1 MSFSATAR
9 SAPEVALLTSRIGI
23 LGGTFDPVH
32 NAHLA
37 MAQAALDELHLEK
50 LLFVPTGAPRYRE
63 PAVASGEHRVAM
75 LRLAIADN
83 DSFEIDPR
91 ELAPGASGYTFDT
104 LRELRLELGAATEL
118 WLLMGADQYG
128 KLESWYRPQDVRKLA
143 RIGVFARPGSKLA
156 DAGAKVIDLEP
167 MDISASEIRARVG
180 RGEDIS
186 ALVPP
191 AVANYV
197 AAHGLYA

>member
-1 MSFSATAR
+1 
-9 SAPEVALLTSRIGI
+9 
-23 LGGTFDPVH
+23 VH

-37 MAQAALDELHLEK
+37 IAQAALDELRLEK
-50 LLFVPTGAPRYRE
+50 LLFMPTGSPHYRT

-75 LRLAIADN
+75 LRLATEDEPRY
-83 DSFEIDPR
+83 EIDTR
-91 ELAPGASGYTFDT
+91 ELAPGASGYTYDT

-118 WLLMGADQYG
+118 WLLMGADQYS
-128 KLESWYRPQDVRKLA
+128 KLDSWYRPQDVKRLA
-143 RIGVFARPGSKLA
+143 KIAVFARPGIALSARVKL
-156 DAGAKVIDLEP
+156 VP
-167 MDISASEIRARVG
+167 MQPMPISASEIRACAG

-197 AAHGLYA
+197 ADHGLYAVAGH

>member
-1 MSFSATAR
+1 
-9 SAPEVALLTSRIGI
+9 

-37 MAQAALDELHLEK
+37 MAQAALDALRLEK

-75 LRLAIADN
+75 LRLAIAGN
-83 DSFEIDPR
+83 DCFEIDAR

-143 RIGVFARPGSKLA
+143 RIGVFARPGWKLA

-197 AAHGLYA
+197 AAHGLYS

>member
-1 MSFSATAR
+1 
-9 SAPEVALLTSRIGI
+9 
-23 LGGTFDPVH
+23 VH

-37 MAQAALDELHLEK
+37 MAQGALDELRLEK
-50 LLFVPTGAPRYRE
+50 LLFMPTGSPHYRT

-75 LRLAIADN
+75 LRLATEDEPRY
-83 DSFEIDPR
+83 EIDTR
-91 ELAPGASGYTFDT
+91 ELAPSASGYTYDT

-118 WLLMGADQYG
+118 WLLMGADQYS
-128 KLESWYRPQDVRKLA
+128 KLDSWYRPQDVKRLA
-143 RIGVFARPGSKLA
+143 KIAVFARPGIALSQRVKL
-156 DAGAKVIDLEP
+156 VP
-167 MDISASEIRARVG
+167 MKPMPISASEIRARAG

-197 AAHGLYA
+197 ADHGLYSVAGH